1 MRSVYTK
8 VLVWCFCVLVLSLV
22 AFIGITIIVSG
33 RPAGKE
39 IFGGISGLELMD
51 ALDAYQSGGTKQLAA
66 YLHKLDTHLRGHH
79 FFTDAQGKDL
89 ITGEDHSAL
98 LAKTHS
104 RWGTPHHVGE
114 ELITARQ
121 SPDGRYRLII
131 VTPEPLDI
139 TSSFPYYL
147 LVLAAIGIL
156 CWLLAV
162 NIGSPLRSLAG
173 TVDRFGRGELNLRA
187 NSRRRDEIGDLARS
201 FDQMAQRIQ
210 TLLTAERQLLQD
222 IAHELRSP
230 LARLSFAAELTKTAE
245 DRNAAAARL
254 RKDIDRLTSMVGS
267 LLQVTRLEGDPTW
280 RNPGSLPLTPLLQDL
295 VDDCRVEAEAR
306 GCHLVLDATPALHVR
321 GDRELIRRAVENVL
335 RNAIRYAPEGTA
347 IETKLESAGDAALI
361 TIRDYGPGV
370 PEELLPKIFT
380 PFFRV
385 DVSRDNSTG
394 GVGLG
399 LSIAQRAVSLHHGR
413 LRARNVKPGLLV
425 SIELPVAT
433 ADLHA
438 AIL

>member
-1 MRSVYTK
+1 MRSVYAK
-8 VLVWCFCVLVLSLV
+8 IFLWCFGVLILSLA
-22 AFIGITIIVSG
+22 AFIGITLFVSG

-39 IFGGISGLELMD
+39 VFGGMSALQLKD
-51 ALDAYQSGGTKQLAA
+51 ATEAYRSGGPNQLSA
-66 YLHKLDTHLRGHH
+66 YLQKLDTFLHGHH
-79 FFTDAQGKDL
+79 YFTDAQGKDL

-98 LAKTHS
+98 LAKVRP
-104 RWGTPHHVGE
+104 RWGIPHHVGE
-114 ELITARQ
+114 ELITART
-121 SPDGRYRLII
+121 SPDGRYRFII
-131 VTPEPLDI
+131 VTPQPFDI

-162 NIGSPLRSLAG
+162 NLASPLRSLAV
-173 TVDRFGRGELNLRA
+173 TVDRFGRGELSLRA

-222 IAHELRSP
+222 ISHELRSP
-230 LARLSFAAELTKTAE
+230 LARLSFAAELTKTAD
-245 DRNAAAARL
+245 DRSAAAAKL
-254 RKDIDRLTSMVGS
+254 RKDIDRLASMVGS
-267 LLQVTRLEGDPTW
+267 LLEVTRLEGDPLL
-280 RNPGSLPLTPLLQDL
+280 RNPEDVPLSPLLQEL

-306 GCHLVLDATPALHVR
+306 GCNLALEAAPAVSVP
-321 GDRELIRRAVENVL
+321 GDRELLRRAVENIL

-347 IETKLESAGDAALI
+347 IETKLAAAAGAALI

-385 DVSRDNSTG
+385 DVSRDNATG

-399 LSIAQRAVSLHHGR
+399 LAIAQRAVSVHHGR
-413 LRARNVKPGLLV
+413 LHAQNMKPGLLV
-425 SIELPVAT
+425 SIELPLKPV
-433 ADLHA
+433 
-438 AIL
+438 